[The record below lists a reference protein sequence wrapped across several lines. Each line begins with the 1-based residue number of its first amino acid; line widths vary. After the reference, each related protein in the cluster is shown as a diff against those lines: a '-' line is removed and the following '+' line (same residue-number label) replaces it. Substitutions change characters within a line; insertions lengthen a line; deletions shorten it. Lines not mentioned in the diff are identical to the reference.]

1 MSQQSRARADR
12 ASIRKRKS
20 LRRRTFLTF
29 VLILTL
35 LALRLRPF
43 EYAKL
48 LRHGST
54 IKPSA
59 VQDKKQCLERPGSE
73 FALRTV
79 SFRAKPIVR
88 DFALPITDIVPEAR
102 PSTGAYYNRPPPLA

>member
-1 MSQQSRARADR
+1 MSRRFHAEADR
-12 ASIRKRKS
+12 ALIRRKQSIG
-20 LRRRTFLTF
+20 RRTVLTF
-29 VLILTL
+29 VVILTL

-54 IKPSA
+54 IKQSA

-73 FALRTV
+73 FAVHTV
-79 SFRAKPIVR
+79 TCRAKPMVAAA
-88 DFALPITDIVPEAR
+88 DH
-102 PSTGAYYNRPPPLA
+102 

>member
-12 ASIRKRKS
+12 ASIRKKKS
-20 LRRRTFLTF
+20 LRRRTVLTL
-29 VLILTL
+29 VVILTL

-43 EYAKL
+43 EYARL

-54 IKPSA
+54 IKQSA
-59 VQDKKQCLERPGSE
+59 VQDKKQCLERLGPE
-73 FALRTV
+73 FAVRTV
-79 SFRAKPIVR
+79 TFRAKPIIR

-102 PSTGAYYNRPPPLA
+102 QSTGAYYNRPPPLA